1 MNQYMDYL
9 FSRFSSAI
17 RSVDLAA
24 VDRPTGIPKEFL
36 LDREGPLE
44 VRYIPFE
51 TVNTAAR
58 VVLVGLTPGL
68 TQWRNAV
75 AEAQAQL
82 VQGATAE
89 QAVAAAKRTGAFS
102 GTLRPNL
109 VSLLDSIGL
118 HGWLQLH
125 SRGGL
130 FGEHASLLHSTSL
143 LRHPVTKDGA
153 NYGGTSNPA
162 GSLFLRGQIERYF
175 AHEVRQL
182 PGAVYVP
189 LGPAVSSGLRWLVS
203 EGVLRRD
210 QIMQGLPH
218 PSGANAE
225 RIAYFLGRK
234 SAHELSAK
242 PTPNC
247 WTGPVP
253 GLRVRSPGCSS
264 LPETGR
270 RGTLKQRRRQHE
282 RKAWSGRNAGSTE
295 RRTGLQAASAPVP
308 PGTSALHGLV
318 VQLARFREQDAHARA
333 QRRNIAPDDRLRQ
346 FSIG

>member
-17 RSVDLAA
+17 RSVDLAP

-162 GSLFLRGQIERYF
+162 G
-175 AHEVRQL
+175 
-182 PGAVYVP
+182 
-189 LGPAVSSGLRWLVS
+189 
-203 EGVLRRD
+203 
-210 QIMQGLPH
+210 
-218 PSGANAE
+218 
-225 RIAYFLGRK
+225 
-234 SAHELSAK
+234 
-242 PTPNC
+242 
-247 WTGPVP
+247 
-253 GLRVRSPGCSS
+253 
-264 LPETGR
+264 
-270 RGTLKQRRRQHE
+270 
-282 RKAWSGRNAGSTE
+282 
-295 RRTGLQAASAPVP
+295 
-308 PGTSALHGLV
+308 
-318 VQLARFREQDAHARA
+318 
-333 QRRNIAPDDRLRQ
+333 
-346 FSIG
+346 